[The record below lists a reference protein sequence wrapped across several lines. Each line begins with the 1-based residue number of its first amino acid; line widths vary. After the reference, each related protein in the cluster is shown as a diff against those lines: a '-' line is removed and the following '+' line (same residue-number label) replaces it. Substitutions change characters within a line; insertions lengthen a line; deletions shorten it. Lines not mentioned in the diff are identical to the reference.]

1 MVMAAAVPTRSASA
15 DVPCTGLASTECD
28 STPRWGHLSSWPR
41 NWRADSKH
49 HQTGPGCGL
58 KGWEKPTFFFRKKNS
73 RMGYNPEI
81 LWHIIPLITGTA
93 LKQDRMWVGTG
104 PWKLAKMGYVIE
116 YDLISLD
123 DIGLSRIY
131 LPPQFMALGYWTNY
145 DMGKELDVIN
155 DTSGIEA
162 TVPGLSENWRY

>member
-1 MVMAAAVPTRSASA
+1 MCLARALLRQNAILLLDEATSAVDRETDALIQNTIKQDR
-15 DVPCTGLASTECD
+15 DVAWKAGKN
-28 STPRWGHLSSWPR
+28 PR
-41 NWRADSKH
+41 
-49 HQTGPGCGL
+49 
-58 KGWEKPTFFFRKKNS
+58 FFFRKKNS

>member
-1 MVMAAAVPTRSASA
+1 
-15 DVPCTGLASTECD
+15 
-28 STPRWGHLSSWPR
+28 
-41 NWRADSKH
+41 
-49 HQTGPGCGL
+49 
-58 KGWEKPTFFFRKKNS
+58 
-73 RMGYNPEI
+73 
-81 LWHIIPLITGTA
+81 
-93 LKQDRMWVGTG
+93 
-104 PWKLAKMGYVIE
+104 MGYVIE